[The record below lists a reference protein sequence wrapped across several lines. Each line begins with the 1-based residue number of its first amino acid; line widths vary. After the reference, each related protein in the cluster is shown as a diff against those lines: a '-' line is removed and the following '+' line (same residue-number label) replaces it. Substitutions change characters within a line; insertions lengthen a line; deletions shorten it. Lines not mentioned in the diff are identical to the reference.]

1 MGHQV
6 QIHRQAVYE
15 SLKEYLKGEL
25 SVAYFNAF
33 FDFNV
38 CCVFSGVCQL
48 YSEQRAMRV
57 KRIVDRKRMYVLAP
71 SSLSL
76 SLPPPPPIFPSFP
89 FLSTVLLLTI
99 FLSFSLSFR
108 LQPEEHKKLLSL
120 KEPPSLRKDSDKE
133 RSRSTTP
140 TIHIEDCT
148 GDSRENED
156 KQTEREVSTATT
168 SDSVLPKPHRVEATV
183 RGSDSANS
191 LGVLANSDGGEGGG
205 GVLDDGLT
213 EEEREMVKFS
223 AILYDSQ

>member
-1 MGHQV
+1 MGRQV
-6 QIHRQAVYE
+6 QIHRLAVYE

-33 FDFNV
+33 FDFNI
-38 CCVFSGVCQL
+38 CCIFSGVCQL

-57 KRIVDRKRMYVLAP
+57 KRIVDRKRIYVLP
-71 SSLSL
+71 HLSL
-76 SLPPPPPIFPSFP
+76 SLPPPHPP
-89 FLSTVLLLTI
+89 FLSIPLYCPLAYNFSF
-99 FLSFSLSFR
+99 FLPQFC

-140 TIHIEDCT
+140 SIHIEDCT
-148 GDSRENED
+148 DDSRENED

-168 SDSVLPKPHRVEATV
+168 SDSVLPKPYRVEATV

-191 LGVLANSDGGEGGG
+191 LGVLANSDGDEGGG

-213 EEEREMVKFS
+213 EEDRETVKFIYACAVLS
-223 AILYDSQ
+223 DSQ

>member
-1 MGHQV
+1 MGRQV

-33 FDFNV
+33 FDFNI
-38 CCVFSGVCQL
+38 CCIFSGVCEL

-71 SSLSL
+71 SSLFLSL
-76 SLPPPPPIFPSFP
+76 SLPPPPPPSSLP
-89 FLSTVLLLTI
+89 VHSSLLSSCLQF
-99 FLSFSLSFR
+99 FLSFSLSFC

-140 TIHIEDCT
+140 SIHIEDCT
-148 GDSRENED
+148 DDSRENED

-191 LGVLANSDGGEGGG
+191 LGVLANSDSGEGGG

-213 EEEREMVKFS
+213 EEEREMV
-223 AILYDSQ
+223 